1 MITQLI
7 TDDSPI
13 VALKVTGRVTMDDIA
28 TFERL
33 FAEKKSEHKTVNV
46 LIDLSEW
53 QVRGS
58 SLRAGLRERIWGVQN
73 VSSMGRVAIVGWS
86 AWLRAIVGLEAVVL
100 GRLNPSASER
110 YFDIKN
116 LGGAWDFVRG

>member
-1 MITQLI
+1 M
-7 TDDSPI
+7 
-13 VALKVTGRVTMDDIA
+13 ALKVTGSVTMDDIA

-33 FAEKKSEHKTVNV
+33 FAKKKNEHKALNV

-58 SLRAGLRERIWGVQN
+58 RLRAGLRERIWGVQN

-86 AWLRAIVGLEAVVL
+86 AWLRAIVGLEAMAL
-100 GRLNPSASER
+100 GRLNPSASQR
-110 YFDIKN
+110 YFDVKEIDK
-116 LGGAWDFVRG
+116 AWEFVRGE

>member
-7 TDDSPI
+7 TDDSLI
-13 VALKVTGRVTMDDIA
+13 VALKVTGSVTMDDIA

-33 FAEKKSEHKTVNV
+33 FDEKKSEHKVVNV

-73 VSSMGRVAIVGWS
+73 VSSMGR
-86 AWLRAIVGLEAVVL
+86 
-100 GRLNPSASER
+100 LNPSASER

-116 LGGAWDFVRG
+116 LGGAWDFVRD

>member
-33 FAEKKSEHKTVNV
+33 FAEKKNEHKAVNV

-58 SLRAGLRERIWGVQN
+58 SLQAGLRERV
-73 VSSMGRVAIVGWS
+73 
-86 AWLRAIVGLEAVVL
+86 
-100 GRLNPSASER
+100 
-110 YFDIKN
+110 
-116 LGGAWDFVRG
+116 